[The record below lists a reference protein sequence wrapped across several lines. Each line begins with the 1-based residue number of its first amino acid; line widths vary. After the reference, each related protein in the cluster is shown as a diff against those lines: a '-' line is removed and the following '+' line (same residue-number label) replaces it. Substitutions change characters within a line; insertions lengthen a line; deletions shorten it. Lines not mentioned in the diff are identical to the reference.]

1 MSNLSDLYAQRSA
14 LNNEIAKAEAEALA
28 KGDSITIGDQVIS
41 DTMNFEGSLA
51 TVKDTDYIPVY
62 RKVNGDI
69 DVNNTGEITLGE
81 LVYTFGAEA
90 SAIKDE
96 AIAAGEQAV
105 ADISTAKTDALT
117 AIGETDSSG
126 ARGSALSSIATALSN
141 ALASVGQDDSSGA
154 RGNAISS
161 IASALA
167 NALASIGESDT
178 EGARGDAI
186 TAINAL
192 YSTATTDITEA
203 NSEWNQQVSTDNAA
217 WDSKVSSDNS
227 ALDLKISTANS
238 TIDGKVAEATNQA
251 STASNS
257 ATTASQKATEASG
270 YADDASESASAA
282 AGSATAASGS
292 ADTAT
297 QKATE
302 ASTSASTATEKASEA
317 STSATNASSSASA
330 AASSATEA
338 SGSAAL
344 AEDWATKTDG
354 TVDGS
359 EYSAKYYAQVAQN
372 IANQVDAPALNSRMD
387 GIEADITTLESTV
400 GGHTTSIADLQTAD
414 TTEANARANA
424 DNTLQTNIN
433 SEATARSQADTSL
446 QNQINERRNPAG
458 TIIWFAGLVANVP
471 TGYLVCN
478 GGAVSRTDYAAL
490 FAAIGT
496 KYGAGDGSSTF
507 NLPNLADGNG
517 RFIRAGFDDSTIGS
531 KQADAIRNIT
541 GRFDAQGYVRGT
553 TTEEKGCFSVISH
566 GKVDGGTSQ
575 YSDYVRV
582 RSFSANQDSNSYGNP
597 MEGHANGSDIHP
609 YNIALLPLVA
619 Y

>member
-1 MSNLSDLYAQRSA
+1 MALQDIEDLNIDKALSTEDTGTPLSDDVLLAFRVTSGKPQSA
-14 LNNEIAKAEAEALA
+14 KHYTIQSLIDTLGQVATDAEAGAVAAEEAVEAL
-28 KGDSITIGDQVIS
+28 K
-41 DTMNFEGSLA
+41 
-51 TVKDTDYIPVY
+51 
-62 RKVNGDI
+62 
-69 DVNNTGEITLGE
+69 
-81 LVYTFGAEA
+81 
-90 SAIKDE
+90 
-96 AIAAGEQAV
+96 
-105 ADISTAKTDALT
+105 T
-117 AIGETDSSG
+117 AIEQT
-126 ARGSALSSIATALSN
+126 IATFN
-141 ALASVGQDDSSGA
+141 
-154 RGNAISS
+154 IK
-161 IASALA
+161 
-167 NALASIGESDT
+167 
-178 EGARGDAI
+178 I
-186 TAINAL
+186 T
-192 YSTATTDITEA
+192 S
-203 NSEWNQQVSTDNAA
+203 DNAA

-227 ALDLKISTANS
+227 ALDSKISTAES

-251 STASNS
+251 SAASNS

-282 AGSATAASGS
+282 ASSATSASGS
-292 ADTAT
+292 ANTAT

-317 STSATNASSSASA
+317 STSATNASSSANL
-330 AASSATEA
+330 ASTKATEA
-338 SGSAAL
+338 SGSASL

-372 IANQVDAPALNSRMD
+372 IAEQVDAPALNNRMD

-433 SEATARSQADTSL
+433 SEATARSQADASL
-446 QNQINERRNPAG
+446 QEQINERRNPAG

-541 GRFDAQGYVRGT
+541 ATWQRSSNADYNLVRADAPKTGAFFGTGTLQTAKELGDSVSSYSGYTQLGFNASRIVPT
-553 TTEEKGCFSVISH
+553 SEEN
-566 GKVDGGTSQ
+566 
-575 YSDYVRV
+575 R
-582 RSFSANQDSNSYGNP
+582 
-597 MEGHANGSDIHP
+597 P
-609 YNIALLPLVA
+609 YNIIMLPLIA
-619 Y
+619 F